1 MRWCLMLDQSINESS
16 LKYII
21 NDFEKKVKF
30 KDDFSEGDDA
40 VVCKLLQE
48 FSKNQPFPPLEV
60 IKVRKKTA
68 YKFCDIYSYYLL
80 KRLNLTFKTINSLK
94 QANRNEIVSSIVA
107 LIKDKRPYSII
118 RLDIKDFYESID
130 RNTILQSIE
139 QDIAYSESTT
149 NILRKWFNCFE
160 ASKVSGL
167 PRGLSISAS
176 LAEYYLREF
185 DESTRRIDD
194 VFYYARFVDDIIVFT
209 TRTEHEIIATLENNL
224 PLGLKFHSKNS
235 KRAVI
240 EVPIEHKSNNENL
253 SFDYLGYEFTIT
265 IIGKNLETRVD
276 FSNVKINGI
285 KTKIIKALLDFE
297 RTSDFVLLKSRLS
310 FLTHNYYIHN
320 KYRDTKIR
328 SGIYYNYLLISHPL
342 QCRLNDLDSFMRNL
356 LFNKSLCKRIIGQNH
371 SLSNEQCKILI
382 KMSFSKGYNN
392 KLFHK
397 FGCRKMMQIKSC
409 WGF

>member
-1 MRWCLMLDQSINESS
+1 MLDQSINESS

-48 FSKNQPFPPLEV
+48 YSKNQPFPPLEV

-68 YKFCDIYSYYLL
+68 YTVCDIYSYYLL

-107 LIKDKRPYSII
+107 LIKDKRPYNII

-139 QDIAYSESTT
+139 QDIAYSKSTT

-160 ASKVSGL
+160 ESKVFGL

-185 DESTRRIDD
+185 DESTRRIDG

-209 TRTEHEIIATLENNL
+209 TRPEHEIIATLENNL
-224 PLGLKFHSKNS
+224 PLGLKFHSKNN

-240 EVPIEHKSNNENL
+240 EVPIGHKNSNENL
-253 SFDYLGYEFTIT
+253 SFNYLGYEFTIT
-265 IIGKNLETRVD
+265 IIGRKLETRVD
-276 FSNVKINGI
+276 FSNVKINSI
-285 KTKIIKALLDFE
+285 KTKIVKALLDFE
-297 RTSDFVLLKSRLS
+297 RTSDFILLKSRLS

-328 SGIYYNYLLISHPL
+328 SGIYYNYLFISHPL
-342 QCRLNDLDSFMRNL
+342 QCRLKDLDSFMRNL

-397 FGCRKMMQIKSC
+397 FGYRKMMQIKSC
-409 WGF
+409 WSF